1 MTLETSLVFWDGRSD
16 TLHMFHDIICE
27 SENFSHSSGPMKYTY
42 MITYM
47 CLSLSLSPYIYIHI
61 YVYVWQYFVAI
72 ALRMVAR
79 SEGLPSGLWCIEY
92 FCFANCCDA
101 RRPHRH

>member
-1 MTLETSLVFWDGRSD
+1 
-16 TLHMFHDIICE
+16 MFHDIICE

-47 CLSLSLSPYIYIHI
+47 CLSLSLYIYIHI
-61 YVYVWQYFVAI
+61 CICMAVFCGHRADASP

-92 FCFANCCDA
+92 FRFANCCDA